1 MTLRC
6 FVVDST
12 SQHENAN
19 PKAVQSSHLHR
30 KSTLSSRQADEPKR
44 DSFCASQ
51 MSCWLAC
58 SVDCIAWISPEPRVR
73 QYRLGT
79 IIEVH
84 DHIHEVLNVSRALHS
99 GNHTLDTCVALRGD
113 ATLDP
118 IDDKFGGLAV
128 LRRLRLALAVQI
140 VATDDD
146 LLCESIVAPPGCD
159 VECRGSGVRLGVL
172 VVGRDVLEIIV
183 RVIQRQDAAPWAVH
197 HLQSANFSSLEF

>member
-6 FVVDST
+6 FVLDST
-12 SQHENAN
+12 SQYEKI
-19 PKAVQSSHLHR
+19 PKTVQSSRLHR
-30 KSTLSSRQADEPKR
+30 ETTLSARQADEAKR
-44 DSFCASQ
+44 
-51 MSCWLAC
+51 MYCWLAC
-58 SVDCIAWISPEPRVR
+58 LVDCIAWVSPEPRVR